1 MFDLPFAA
9 TAFCVNDDEVAKKV
23 AFSEAVWVREGGG
36 GLPVEEQPHLV
47 KVFSKAFNCKMIFW
61 R

>member
-23 AFSEAVWVREGGG
+23 AFSGDVWVREEGG

-47 KVFSKAFNCKMIFW
+47 KVFSIGLQL
-61 R
+61 